1 MRSSAMAISFMSRTG
16 DIAEC
21 SEGDHVQSPRDDRTR
36 VSNVRVQKKDVSR
49 YAANPLGLLL
59 VIELLFDL
67 LSAVA
72 DFFHR
77 VLDLGL

>member
-1 MRSSAMAISFMSRTG
+1 MCPQRHLSDSVNR
-16 DIAEC
+16 
-21 SEGDHVQSPRDDRTR
+21 HP
-36 VSNVRVQKKDVSR
+36 
-49 YAANPLGLLL
+49 ANPLVLLF

>member
-1 MRSSAMAISFMSRTG
+1 M
-16 DIAEC
+16 
-21 SEGDHVQSPRDDRTR
+21 QSPRDDRTR
-36 VSNVRVQKKDVSR
+36 VSNVRGQKKDVSR